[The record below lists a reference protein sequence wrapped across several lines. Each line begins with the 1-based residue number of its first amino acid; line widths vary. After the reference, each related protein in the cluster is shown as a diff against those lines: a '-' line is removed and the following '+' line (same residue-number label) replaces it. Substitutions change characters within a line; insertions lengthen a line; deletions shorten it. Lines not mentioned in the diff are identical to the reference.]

1 MKKITIKSAKKDE
14 LSWIN
19 SKYNEVNF
27 VASTFENEYIVIASV
42 DNEKAGIGRLVRINN
57 GHIELGG
64 IYVFPNFRGL
74 GVAENI
80 VKNLCNQNPFLPIT
94 IWCLP
99 FEKLSEFYAKFGF
112 KNCSDTKVPEK
123 IATKLEWCNSKSKYD
138 EKVVLL
144 CKTR

>member
-42 DNEKAGIGRLVRINN
+42 DNEKAGIGRLVRIDN

-64 IYVFPNFRGL
+64 FMY
-74 GVAENI
+74 
-80 VKNLCNQNPFLPIT
+80 FLI
-94 IWCLP
+94 
-99 FEKLSEFYAKFGF
+99 SEA
-112 KNCSDTKVPEK
+112 
-123 IATKLEWCNSKSKYD
+123 
-138 EKVVLL
+138 
-144 CKTR
+144 